1 MKAIAEIVFLL
12 FGIHKDKSDLSM
24 KTMQIFMFFLSEMF
38 VTIWLYLPLTFTNW
52 GAETVHNFPKNQREM
67 YHDYSTSEAARKH
80 KKEVQLLTN
89 A

>member
-38 VTIWLYLPLTFTNW
+38 VTI
-52 GAETVHNFPKNQREM
+52 
-67 YHDYSTSEAARKH
+67 
-80 KKEVQLLTN
+80 
-89 A
+89 